1 MSNYFIPRLSKPQRK
16 DSTYKYYT
24 KDSYGGYN
32 GAILGNKRPW
42 TGCVMSNCVGYA
54 KGRFNE
60 IIGKNNCRY
69 LGTGHAG
76 TMWNNCNGLSRGQ
89 TPKLGAVACWSGGS
103 TGCGHVAIVEKIYK
117 DESILVSES
126 SWSGFTSKQ
135 ASCYYWRTY
144 RIYKTYEGRKP
155 YPLSGYKF
163 QGFIYNPA
171 VDSGTKSYGGSITET
186 EASKVT
192 KDTTPTTTTTI
203 KYKTEKV
210 KTLVE
215 TESLKTAEYDGE
227 LNRTKSATLLSYP
240 SLVESPFIIVK
251 IGDYTFGSYT
261 KQGSTEKAN
270 STVKVDYPNYMD
282 SIEIVKVNGS
292 VNTYKI
298 QMVYA
303 LEAGDDPNFLDKVFS
318 SVGYGTIKISYGDW
332 SSPSYVY
339 KEEEALITKVTS
351 NVDFANSTITYNVS
365 CTSTALS
372 LMGGSYNFSA
382 RTAKPSDVIKEI
394 LFNKTYGLTDI
405 FYGMSKKSDVLS
417 RGLIASDDKQVKIEA
432 KSGIDALSYI
442 NYLVTC
448 MSSTT
453 NTDTGPLRDSSYY
466 LTLYDDTYGEYGG
479 PYFKVTKVLSKTKTI
494 ASADTYEVDVGFP
507 GENLVTD
514 FQIND
519 DNSWALLYNYSS
531 SINKQ
536 NYVYSIDGNGNILTE
551 YSPNITTSSTYNK
564 TTEAQKS
571 WWTQMTQFPIT
582 ATMTIKGLVRPAMLM
597 TYLRVNA
604 FFYGQRHVSSGL
616 YIITKQQDKIDSRG
630 YKTILSLTRIGGDED
645 YIEKTTSYVDQ
656 TIITGV
662 EVTTKTTGTST
673 KKTKK
678 TTKTTQEQKN
688 KALSDAIDLHY
699 KVTETMYG
707 DTTGNITAG
716 KMTRGD
722 FSRMGDNSSIKKW
735 YLKKGETLKGRM
747 AVKTATIY
755 SRYEDAYKKFG
766 RYANDPLNTVCKE
779 KMDAWRKTTSWGKYW
794 YQ

>member
-1 MSNYFIPRLSKPQRK
+1 MGNYFAPRLSKPQRK
-16 DSTYKYYT
+16 DSSYKYYT
-24 KDSYGGYN
+24 KSGYGGWN
-32 GAILGNKRPW
+32 GAILGNRRPW

-60 IIGKNNCRY
+60 IIGNNNCKY
-69 LGTGHAG
+69 LGTGNAA
-76 TMWNNCNGLSRGQ
+76 TMWYNCNGLSRGQ
-89 TPKLGAVACWSGGS
+89 TPKLGAVACWSGGKH
-103 TGCGHVAIVEKIYK
+103 GCGHVAIVEKIYK
-117 DESILVSES
+117 DNSILVSES
-126 SWSGFTSKQ
+126 SWSGFVSG
-135 ASCYYWRTY
+135 CYYWRTY
-144 RIYKTYEGRKP
+144 RLYKNVKGRSGN
-155 YPLSGYKF
+155 YPLQGYNF

-171 VDSGTKSYGGSITET
+171 VDSETKSYGGSITET
-186 EASKVT
+186 EASKINREST
-192 KDTTPTTTTTI
+192 STTTI
-203 KYKTEKV
+203 KYKTETV
-210 KTLVE
+210 KALVE

-227 LNRTKSATLLSYP
+227 LNRTKSTTLLSYP

-261 KQGSTEKAN
+261 KEGSTEKAN
-270 STVKVDYPNYMD
+270 STVKVDYPNYMQ
-282 SIEIVKVNGS
+282 SIDVVKVNGS

-318 SVGYGTIKISYGDW
+318 SVGYNTIKISYGDW

-405 FYGMSKKSDVLS
+405 FYGMKNKNNVLS
-417 RGLIASDDKQVKIEA
+417 RGLIASDDKKVKIEA

-448 MSSTT
+448 MSATT
-453 NTDTGPLRDSSYY
+453 NTSSSPLRDSSYY

-479 PYFKVTKVLSKTKTI
+479 PYFKITKVSSKTKTI

-536 NYVYSIDGNGNILTE
+536 NYVYSIDGSGNMLTE

-616 YIITKQQDKIDSRG
+616 YIITKQQDKIDARG
-630 YKTILSLTRIGGDED
+630 YRTILSLTRVGGDED
-645 YIEKTTSYVDQ
+645 YIERTTSYVDQ

-662 EVTTKTTGTST
+662 EVTTTDTG
-673 KKTKK
+673 KKKKK

-688 KALSDAIDLHY
+688 KALSDSIDLHY

-707 DTTGNITAG
+707 DTTGNITPG

-722 FSRMGDNSSIKKW
+722 FSSMGDSSAIKNW
-735 YLKKGETLKGRM
+735 YRKKTETLRGRN
-747 AVKTATIY
+747 AVKTNILY
-755 SRYEDAYKKFG
+755 GRYEDAYKKFG
-766 RYANDPLNTVCKE
+766 RYANDPLNTVCKA
-779 KMDAWRKTTSWGKYW
+779 KMDAWRKTTSWGKTW